1 VSRTCATCWYDSNMP
16 AVHRAPGQ
24 PLYRRIADQLRDA
37 IYRGELAPGERLPS
51 EQELMERHDVSRN
64 TVRLALAALSSE
76 GLIASSQGRGSF
88 VRERAPL
95 RFFASKTDSH
105 ERRARATRDAFM
117 SDVAEQG
124 RDGGLHIEVAMVRA
138 DTTIAA
144 RLEIDEGTT
153 VVVRRRVQYVDD
165 EPYATADTYFPLEL
179 VKDSPI
185 VDPDDIP
192 HGANKILDD
201 LGRAQVRFQDEITV
215 RMPTADEANTLRIGP
230 GTPVACLA
238 RAGYDADD
246 TPVRLFITV
255 LPGDRYTLVYDVAG
269 D

>member
-1 VSRTCATCWYDSNMP
+1 MP
-16 AVHRAPGQ
+16 APPRAPGQ
-24 PLYRRIADQLRDA
+24 TLYRRIADQLRDA
-37 IYRGELAPGERLPS
+37 IYRGELEPGQRLPS

-64 TVRLALAALSSE
+64 TVRLALGALNSE
-76 GLIASSQGRGSF
+76 GLITSSQGRGSF

-95 RFFASKTDSH
+95 RFFASRTDSL

-124 RDGGLHIEVAMVRA
+124 RAGDLRIEVAIARTDA
-138 DTTIAA
+138 TTAA
-144 RLEIDEGTT
+144 RLELDEGAA
-153 VVVRRRVQYVDD
+153 VVVRRRIQYVDD

-192 HGANKILDD
+192 QGANKVLDD
-201 LGRAQVRFQDEITV
+201 LGHAQVRFQDEITV
-215 RMPTADEANTLRIGP
+215 RMPTADEARALRIGP

-238 RAGYDADD
+238 RVGYDAGD

-255 LPGDRYTLVYDVAG
+255 LPGDRYTLVYDLAG

>member
-1 VSRTCATCWYDSNMP
+1 MP
-16 AVHRAPGQ
+16 AAPRAPGQ
-24 PLYRRIADQLRDA
+24 ALYRRIADHLRDA
-37 IYRGELAPGERLPS
+37 IYRGKLQPGERLPS

-64 TVRLALAALSSE
+64 TVRLALAALTSE

-95 RFFASKTDSH
+95 RFFASKTDSR
-105 ERRARATRDAFM
+105 ERRARATRDAFI

-124 RDGGLHIEVAMVRA
+124 RDGGLRIEVAIVRA
-138 DTTIAA
+138 DPTIAA
-144 RLEIDEGTT
+144 RLEIEEGTA

-165 EPYATADTYFPLEL
+165 EPYAKADTYFPLEL

-192 HGANKILDD
+192 HGANKVLDD
-201 LGRAQVRFQDEITV
+201 LGHAQVRFQDEITV
-215 RMPTADEANTLRIGP
+215 RMPTADEARTLQIGP

-238 RAGYDADD
+238 RVGYDADD

-255 LPGDRYTLVYDVAG
+255 LPGDRYTLVYDVPG

>member
-1 VSRTCATCWYDSNMP
+1 MP
-16 AVHRAPGQ
+16 AAPRAPGQ
-24 PLYRRIADQLRDA
+24 TLYRRIAEQLRDA

-64 TVRLALAALSSE
+64 TVRLALGTLTSE
-76 GLIASSQGRGSF
+76 GLITSSQGRGSF

-95 RFFASKTDSH
+95 RFFASKTDSR

-124 RDGGLHIEVAMVRA
+124 RSGDLRIEVAIARA
-138 DTTIAA
+138 DSTTAA
-144 RLEIDEGTT
+144 RLEIDEGTA

-185 VDPDDIP
+185 TDPDDIP
-192 HGANKILDD
+192 QGANKVLDD
-201 LGRAQVRFQDEITV
+201 LGRPQVRFQDEITV
-215 RMPTADEANTLRIGP
+215 RMPAADETHTLQIGP

-238 RAGYDADD
+238 RIGYDADD
-246 TPVRLFITV
+246 TPVRLLITV
-255 LPGDRYTLVYDVAG
+255 LPGDRYTLIYDVDG